1 MRPVSRFVA
10 LAGLAGAAVLVGFGP
25 AWSQQES
32 PLVKSPRGG
41 LITQSGQRRFEVF
54 FFPTGVR
61 VDPQGPAG
69 EPVDVSRVAATA
81 TFYHPN
87 SPKPWFSRSLA
98 AGAAAPG
105 RAPTSLEHAIRLT
118 NVPARGVK
126 VAFEVNGLPGPAG
139 STAAFTVPFE
149 FVPAPTPAAAAAQ
162 PAAPPAGEAAVPR
175 YVFGYGNAG
184 YGYYPYT
191 NPGTAA
197 PRVTANTYFGR
208 PMPFP
213 EAGHEVGPNHRDW
226 ATGRDVPLAKPWM
239 RPFDD

>member
-10 LAGLAGAAVLVGFGP
+10 LAGLAGAAVLAGLGP

-32 PLVKSPRGG
+32 PPVRSPRGG
-41 LITQSGQRRFEVF
+41 LIAQSGQHRFEVF

-69 EPVDVSRVAATA
+69 EPVDVSRATATA

-98 AGAAAPG
+98 PGAAAPG
-105 RAPTSLEHAIRLT
+105 RAPTSLEHAIGLT
-118 NVPARGVK
+118 NVPVRGVK
-126 VAFEVNGLPGPAG
+126 VTFEVTGLPGPAV

-149 FVPAPTPAAAAAQ
+149 FVPAPVASAAQ
-162 PAAPPAGEAAVPR
+162 PAAPTAGAGPVPR
-175 YVFGYGNAG
+175 YLYGYGNAG
-184 YGYYPYT
+184 YGYYLHT
-191 NPGTAA
+191 TPGTAA
-197 PRVTANTYFGR
+197 PRVSASTYSGR

-213 EAGHEVGPNHRDW
+213 EGGHEVGPNHRDW
-226 ATGRDVPLAKPWM
+226 ATGRDVRLAKPWLQ
-239 RPFDD
+239 PFDD